1 MPIFPLNRAIQIPS
15 LGLVYF
21 LFEIFSWG
29 EVFLFSLAFFFPL
42 ERGTD
47 CCDEDTELPLLKEL
61 RTLAGRI
68 EPITILPPLSNQRPP
83 FNLLV
88 SLFFLLRILILDRE
102 DHLIYNPTLDPRS
115 VSAQRAMH
123 RHPVG

>member
-21 LFEIFSWG
+21 LFEIFSWCDF
-29 EVFLFSLAFFFPL
+29 FLFSLAFFFPL

-47 CCDEDTELPLLKEL
+47 CCDEDTKLPLLKEL

-102 DHLIYNPTLDPRS
+102 IT
-115 VSAQRAMH
+115 
-123 RHPVG
+123 